1 MVFARV
7 PEVLPDQ
14 QEIRSEG
21 SKKEK
26 RNDKH
31 IYGEKSAGKD
41 QINPS
46 STSQKSLPRR
56 QRYILLIV
64 KDDVIKKNNLSL
76 YDYE

>member
-26 RNDKH
+26 
-31 IYGEKSAGKD
+31 IVLSCVEKSAGSN
-41 QINPS
+41 QI
-46 STSQKSLPRR
+46 KSVAEFFQSLQARDR
-56 QRYILLIV
+56 VIILIV
-64 KDDVIKKNNLSL
+64 KDDTIKKNNLSL
-76 YDYE
+76 YY